1 MIHQKDKVK
10 YGTRTISYHIVKSKR
25 VKTSEIIVDGQE
37 VTIRT
42 PLDKN
47 ILEIKRIAL
56 DKANWILKKQK
67 ENRESK
73 PQIIKPTFKQD
84 STLSYLGRNYP
95 LKILNNQA
103 KTSFE
108 FVNGGFIIKI
118 LGVKSNTDNLTRL
131 YERWLVDNTLPTLK
145 NMIDRY
151 SHELNVKLQKIA
163 IKKLK
168 NRWGSLT
175 KDGKTM
181 SVNINLFKTP
191 NDVIEYVVLHE
202 LCHLKIKEHSHHYW
216 DLVRKFMPNY
226 EEKIKWLEINGSNL
240 ITI

>member
-1 MIHQKDKVK
+1 
-10 YGTRTISYHIVKSKR
+10 
-25 VKTSEIIVDGQE
+25 
-37 VTIRT
+37 
-42 PLDKN
+42 
-47 ILEIKRIAL
+47 
-56 DKANWILKKQK
+56 
-67 ENRESK
+67 
-73 PQIIKPTFKQD
+73 
-84 STLSYLGRNYP
+84 
-95 LKILNNQA
+95 
-103 KTSFE
+103 
-108 FVNGGFIIKI
+108 
-118 LGVKSNTDNLTRL
+118 
-131 YERWLVDNTLPTLK
+131 
-145 NMIDRY
+145 MIDRY

-168 NRWGSLT
+168 GRWGSLT

-240 ITI
+240 IAL